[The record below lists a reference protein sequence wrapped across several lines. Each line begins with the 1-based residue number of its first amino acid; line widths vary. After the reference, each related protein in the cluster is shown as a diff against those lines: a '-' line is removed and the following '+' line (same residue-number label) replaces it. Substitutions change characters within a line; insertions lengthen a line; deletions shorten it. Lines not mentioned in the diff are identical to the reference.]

1 MDNDGFSRKK
11 SLVCSWAAANADIS
25 FEAITK
31 GTNVSSVPKGTY
43 FFLFKI
49 NALDKFG
56 DSCWFTLVYNNVIP
70 NGLYENLG
78 LPAKPTD
85 RFGMLAP
92 LGAPGS
98 DGKKAQMH

>member
-1 MDNDGFSRKK
+1 MMDLAEKNP
-11 SLVCSWAAANADIS
+11 WYAAGQRQMLIS

-56 DSCWFTLVYNNVIP
+56 DSCWFTLVYNNVSP
-70 NGLYENLG
+70 NGLYQNLV
-78 LPAKPTD
+78 LPAKVTD

-92 LGAPGS
+92 LDDVGS
-98 DGKKAQMH
+98 